1 MRAIATADVDRL
13 TQIKGV
19 GRKTAERLA
28 LELREKILTLPSA
41 AGRAASP
48 APAPPARRAGG
59 PLGDVYGA
67 LVQLGYKPARSN
79 RCWTRWIR
87 RGRSPSWCA
96 RRWARCGGDSDG
108 AQTTR
113 RRDEPHG
120 ARRRPSARSRPAP
133 ASRRDRDEDAALRP
147 RSFAEFVG
155 QKKIA
160 ENLAVYVQAAR
171 KRGDALDHVLLSGPP
186 GLGKTTLAYLLARE
200 MGTEVRVTSGPG
212 AGAQGRPGR
221 ASSRRSARGD
231 MLFID
236 EIHRL
241 QPVIEESLYP
251 AMEDFRIELVTGAGA
266 GARAI
271 PLPIERFTLVGATTR
286 TGQLGS
292 PLLSASGSS
301 RRSRSTRAD
310 ELTTIVR
317 RSARLLG
324 IPIDDAGA
332 EEIGRRARGTPRIAN
347 RLLRRIRDFAD
358 VRGDGRITRDVA
370 EYALGRLEVDAV
382 GLDAGDRRILS
393 TIVKRFDGGPV
404 GIDSLAASLAE
415 DRDTLEFV
423 YEPYLIQE
431 GFLIRTPRGRQVT
444 SRAYEHLGLPPPARN
459 QGRCFS

>member
-1 MRAIATADVDRL
+1 VA
-13 TQIKGV
+13 
-19 GRKTAERLA
+19 RKRHQDEPGPGAPDARVV
-28 LELREKILTLPSA
+28 
-41 AGRAASP
+41 SP
-48 APAPPARRAGG
+48 AADPEQRA
-59 PLGDVYGA
+59 
-67 LVQLGYKPARSN
+67 
-79 RCWTRWIR
+79 
-87 RGRSPSWCA
+87 
-96 RRWARCGGDSDG
+96 
-108 AQTTR
+108 
-113 RRDEPHG
+113 
-120 ARRRPSARSRPAP
+120 
-133 ASRRDRDEDAALRP
+133 RDRDDDAALRP

-160 ENLAVYVQAAR
+160 DNLAVYVQAAR
-171 KRGDALDHVLLSGPP
+171 QRGDALDHVLLSGPP

-200 MGTEVRVTSGPG
+200 MGSEVRVTSGPALERKG
-212 AGAQGRPGR
+212 DLAGILTSLG
-221 ASSRRSARGD
+221 RGD
-231 MLFID
+231 VLFID

-251 AMEDFRIELVTGAGA
+251 AMEDFRIELVTGTGA

-292 PLLSASGSS
+292 PLLSRFGIVEAFAFYS
-301 RRSRSTRAD
+301 AE

-317 RSARLLG
+317 RSARLLE

-358 VRGDGRITRDVA
+358 VRGDGRVTRDVA
-370 EYALGRLEVDAV
+370 EYALGRLEVDAA
-382 GLDAGDRRILS
+382 GLDAGDRKILS
-393 TIVKRFDGGPV
+393 TMVKRFDGGPV

-431 GFLIRTPRGRQVT
+431 GFLIRTPRGRQIT
-444 SRAYEHLGLPPPARN
+444 KRAYDHLGLLPPSRP
-459 QGRCFS
+459 QGTLF

>member
-1 MRAIATADVDRL
+1 
-13 TQIKGV
+13 
-19 GRKTAERLA
+19 
-28 LELREKILTLPSA
+28 
-41 AGRAASP
+41 
-48 APAPPARRAGG
+48 
-59 PLGDVYGA
+59 
-67 LVQLGYKPARSN
+67 
-79 RCWTRWIR
+79 
-87 RGRSPSWCA
+87 
-96 RRWARCGGDSDG
+96 
-108 AQTTR
+108 
-113 RRDEPHG
+113 
-120 ARRRPSARSRPAP
+120 
-133 ASRRDRDEDAALRP
+133 
-147 RSFAEFVG
+147 
-155 QKKIA
+155 
-160 ENLAVYVQAAR
+160 
-171 KRGDALDHVLLSGPP
+171 
-186 GLGKTTLAYLLARE
+186 
-200 MGTEVRVTSGPG
+200 
-212 AGAQGRPGR
+212 
-221 ASSRRSARGD
+221 

-292 PLLSASGSS
+292 PLLSRFGIVE
-301 RRSRSTRAD
+301 TFEFYRAD

-347 RLLRRIRDFAD
+347 RLLRRVRDFAE
-358 VRGDGRITRDVA
+358 VRGDGRVTRDVA
-370 EYALGRLEVDAV
+370 EYALGRLEVDAL
-382 GLDAGDRRILS
+382 GLDAGDRKILS
-393 TIVKRFDGGPV
+393 TIIKRFDGGPV

-444 SRAYEHLGLPPPARN
+444 RRAYEHLGLPPPSRGPGQGTLVLGGRARPAR
-459 QGRCFS
+459 GRPLSGTTSKRAQHLAAVARGPWTCDVDVSRQARSALARSITCDRLAERVELPDLGCWVPDAILALRRRRQIRAVSANVRHSDFVDGSVRRGRATWTWS

>member
-1 MRAIATADVDRL
+1 VA
-13 TQIKGV
+13 
-19 GRKTAERLA
+19 RKRHEDET
-28 LELREKILTLPSA
+28 
-41 AGRAASP
+41 G
-48 APAPPARRAGG
+48 
-59 PLGDVYGA
+59 
-67 LVQLGYKPARSN
+67 QLGQ
-79 RCWTRWIR
+79 T
-87 RGRSPSWCA
+87 
-96 RRWARCGGDSDG
+96 GDPGAPG
-108 AQTTR
+108 AQPR
-113 RRDEPHG
+113 VLSAGAGEG
-120 ARRRPSARSRPAP
+120 AR
-133 ASRRDRDEDAALRP
+133 DLDDDAALRP

-155 QKKIA
+155 QKKVA
-160 ENLAVYVQAAR
+160 DNLAVYVQAAR

-200 MGTEVRVTSGPG
+200 MGSEVRVTSGPALERKG
-212 AGAQGRPGR
+212 DLAGILTSLG
-221 ASSRRSARGD
+221 RGD
-231 MLFID
+231 VLFID

-251 AMEDFRIELVTGAGA
+251 AMEDFRIELVTGTGA

-292 PLLSASGSS
+292 PLLSRFGIVETFAFYS
-301 RRSRSTRAD
+301 AE

-317 RSARLLG
+317 RSARLLD

-358 VRGDGRITRDVA
+358 VRGDGRVTRDVA
-370 EYALGRLEVDAV
+370 EYALGRLEVDAA

-431 GFLIRTPRGRQVT
+431 GFLIRTPRGRQIT
-444 SRAYEHLGLPPPARN
+444 RRAYDHLGLPPPSRP
-459 QGRCFS
+459 QGTLF

>member
-1 MRAIATADVDRL
+1 MA
-13 TQIKGV
+13 
-19 GRKTAERLA
+19 RKRHEDEPGGGAPEARVV
-28 LELREKILTLPSA
+28 SA
-41 AGRAASP
+41 APDPEQRA
-48 APAPPARRAGG
+48 
-59 PLGDVYGA
+59 
-67 LVQLGYKPARSN
+67 
-79 RCWTRWIR
+79 
-87 RGRSPSWCA
+87 
-96 RRWARCGGDSDG
+96 
-108 AQTTR
+108 
-113 RRDEPHG
+113 
-120 ARRRPSARSRPAP
+120 
-133 ASRRDRDEDAALRP
+133 RDRDDDAALRP

-160 ENLAVYVQAAR
+160 DNLAVYVQAAR

-200 MGTEVRVTSGPG
+200 MGSEVRVTSGPALERKG
-212 AGAQGRPGR
+212 DLAGILTSLG
-221 ASSRRSARGD
+221 RGD
-231 MLFID
+231 VLFID

-251 AMEDFRIELVTGAGA
+251 AMEDFRIELVTGTGA

-292 PLLSASGSS
+292 PLLSRFGIVEAFAFYS
-301 RRSRSTRAD
+301 AE

-317 RSARLLG
+317 RSARLLE

-370 EYALGRLEVDAV
+370 EYALGRLEVDAA
-382 GLDAGDRRILS
+382 GLDAGDRKILS
-393 TIVKRFDGGPV
+393 TMVKRFDGGPV

-431 GFLIRTPRGRQVT
+431 GFLIRTPRGRQIT
-444 SRAYEHLGLPPPARN
+444 KRAYDHLGLPPPSRP
-459 QGRCFS
+459 QGSLF